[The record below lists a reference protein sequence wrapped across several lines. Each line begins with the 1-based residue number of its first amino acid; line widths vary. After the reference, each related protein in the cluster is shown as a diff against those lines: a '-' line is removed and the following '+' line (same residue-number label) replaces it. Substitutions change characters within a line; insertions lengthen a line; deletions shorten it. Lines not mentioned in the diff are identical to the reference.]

1 MSRNSR
7 SGPFDAK
14 NVIHNTENMQWS
26 EQNNAADILT
36 QVNALQNAKRV
47 DLQLAELEPLAAL
60 LMYDIEYDHNLISR
74 LINMVF
80 DVMHTQLE
88 QLVPCVIGINKCWT
102 LVIVR
107 SKEVAIVYGVLD
119 LLCHLT
125 ASENLMGS
133 VCKRMILEQR
143 QMSLVHHAHAVV
155 QSLYEWCMFQP
166 LSVEA
171 RTPYYKNAQAY
182 KQLSL
187 IDSV

>member
-1 MSRNSR
+1 ML
-7 SGPFDAK
+7 
-14 NVIHNTENMQWS
+14 WS
-26 EQNNAADILT
+26 EQNAADILT
-36 QVNALQNAKRV
+36 HVNALQNAKSA

-60 LMYDIEYDHNLISR
+60 LMYDIVYDHNLIRR
-74 LINMVF
+74 LISVVF
-80 DVMHTQLE
+80 GVMHTQLE
-88 QLVPCVIGINKCWT
+88 QLVPYVVGIDKWWT

-125 ASENLMGS
+125 ASENHMGS
-133 VCKRMILEQR
+133 VCKRMILEER

-155 QSLYEWCMFQP
+155 QSLHEWCMFQP
-166 LSVEA
+166 SSVEA